1 MSLKSLI
8 TASALG
14 LGMSLALLTT
24 SPALAETLSLDDL
37 LKQVQQGRVA
47 DAKENR
53 KREQRFLA
61 DKKNQKKLLAEM
73 KAKRKAEEKRSAEL
87 EKQFDE
93 NEQKIAQLTETLKN
107 RLGSL
112 KELFGVL
119 QQAAGDA
126 RGQFENSLTQIQYP
140 DRSQFLTELVDKM
153 GSSSQLA
160 SIDDIERL
168 WFELQREMTESGR
181 VVRMPVEVITAN
193 GDKVTRPVTRIG
205 VFNLV
210 SDGKYLQYI
219 PETGNVVELARQPAG
234 RFLKA
239 IREFEAAKDGVHP
252 VGIDPSRGQIL
263 SLLVESPSLRERID
277 QGGVVGY
284 VIIALGALAVL
295 IVLERLL
302 ALGIT
307 GLKVRSQMR
316 HPDQPKKNNPLGR
329 ILMAYHE
336 NQDVDLE
343 TLELKLGEAI
353 LHEVPRLQRRVT
365 LLKIIYVVAPLLGLL
380 GTVTGMII
388 TFQAITLFGTGDP
401 KLMAGGISQALV
413 TTVLG
418 LVVAIP
424 TVLLHT
430 LVASRARNI
439 QQVLEEQAAG
449 MVAEYAEQHAHSI
462 CDKPGS
468 STRGGDDDD
477 ITQPNAEPQPA

>member
-1 MSLKSLI
+1 MSIRSLI
-8 TASALG
+8 SVATLGCALI
-14 LGMSLALLTT
+14 LGQAQ
-24 SPALAETLSLDDL
+24 AAETLSLDAL
-37 LKQVQQGRVA
+37 LKQVQQGRVT
-47 DAKENR
+47 DARINKQ
-53 KREQRFLA
+53 REQRFRTDRA
-61 DKKNQKKLLAEM
+61 NQKKLLAEM
-73 KAKRKAEEKRSAEL
+73 KAKRKAEEARSAKM
-87 EKQFDE
+87 EKQFDA
-93 NEQKIAQLTETLKN
+93 NEKKIAELTETLKN

-140 DRSQFLTELVDKM
+140 DRGQFLSELVEKM

-168 WFELQREMTESGR
+168 WYELQREMTESGR
-181 VVRMPVEVITAN
+181 VVRLPVEIIAAN

-210 SDGKYLQYI
+210 SQGKYLEYI
-219 PETGNVVELARQPAG
+219 PETGKVVELNRQPP
-234 RFLKA
+234 RRYLKA
-239 IREFEAAKDGVHP
+239 IENFEAAKDGVHP
-252 VGIDPSRGQIL
+252 LGIDPSRGQIL

-284 VIIALGALAVL
+284 VIIALGALALL

-302 ALGIT
+302 VLGIT
-307 GLKVRSQMR
+307 GLKVRSQMK
-316 HPDQPKKNNPLGR
+316 HLDQPKKNNPLGR
-329 ILMAYHE
+329 ILSAYHE

-353 LHEVPRLQRRVT
+353 LHEAPKLNRRVM

-430 LVASRARNI
+430 LVASRARSI

-449 MVAEYAEQHAHSI
+449 MVAEYAEQHARPI
-462 CDKPGS
+462 CGDKD
-468 STRGGDDDD
+468 DDDD

>member
-1 MSLKSLI
+1 MSPKSLI
-8 TASALG
+8 TAGALG
-14 LGMSLALLTT
+14 LGMSLALFCA
-24 SPALAETLSLDDL
+24 PAARAETLSLDEL

-47 DAKENR
+47 DARENR

-61 DKKNQKKLLAEM
+61 DRKNQQKLLAEM
-73 KAKRKAEEKRSAEL
+73 QARRKAEEKRSAML

-93 NEQKIAQLTETLKN
+93 NEQKITRLTEALKN

-126 RGQFENSLTQIQYP
+126 RGQFEDSLTQIQYP
-140 DRSQFLTELVDKM
+140 DRSRFLGELVDKM
-153 GSSSQLA
+153 GRSSQLA

-181 VVRMPVEVITAN
+181 VLRMPVEVIGAN
-193 GDKVTRPVTRIG
+193 GDKLTRPVTRIG

-219 PETGNVVELARQPAG
+219 PQTGKVVELARQPADH
-234 RFLKA
+234 FLEA
-239 IREFEAAKDGVHP
+239 IREFEAAKEGIHP

-277 QGGVVGY
+277 QGGMVGY
-284 VIIALGALAVL
+284 IIIALGVLAVL

-307 GLKVRSQMR
+307 GFKVSQQMR
-316 HPDQPKKNNPLGR
+316 HPDQPNKNNPLGR

-336 NQDVDLE
+336 NRDVDLE

-365 LLKIIYVVAPLLGLL
+365 LLKIIYVIAPLLGLL

>member
-1 MSLKSLI
+1 MKLSALI
-8 TASALG
+8 TASALA
-14 LGMSLALLTT
+14 LGLALG
-24 SPALAETLSLDDL
+24 SAQAAETLSLDQL
-37 LKQVQQGRVA
+37 LKQVQQGRSA
-47 DAKENR
+47 DARVNR
-53 KREQRFLA
+53 EREKRFLA
-61 DKKNQKKLLAEM
+61 DKKNQQKLLARM
-73 KAKRKAEEKRSAEL
+73 KAKRKAEEKRSAEM

-93 NEQKIAQLTETLKN
+93 NEQRIAKLQETLKN

-126 RGQFENSLTQIQYP
+126 RGQFDNSLTRIQYP
-140 DRSQFLTELVDKM
+140 DRDRFLSELVEKM
-153 GSSSQLA
+153 GSTTQLA

-181 VVRMPVEVITAN
+181 VVRMPVEIITAT

-210 SDGKYLQYI
+210 SGGKYLDFI
-219 PETGNVVELARQPAG
+219 PETGKVVELARQPAG
-234 RFLKA
+234 RYLKA
-239 IREFEAAKDGVHP
+239 IEAFEAASDGVHP

-263 SLLVESPSLRERID
+263 SLLVESPSLRERIE

-284 VIIALGALAVL
+284 VIIGLGALAIL

-302 ALGIT
+302 VLGFT

-316 HPDQPKKNNPLGR
+316 HLDQPKKNNPLGR

-336 NQDVDLE
+336 NQAVDLE

-353 LHEVPRLQRRVT
+353 LHEAPRLNRRVM

-430 LVASRARNI
+430 LVASRARSI

-449 MVAEYAEQHAHSI
+449 MVAEYAEKHAHSV
-462 CDKPGS
+462 CGDKPGN
-468 STRGGDDDD
+468 DDD
-477 ITQPNAEPQPA
+477 ITQPNGKPQPA

>member
-1 MSLKSLI
+1 MNLKSVL
-8 TASALG
+8 TVTALG
-14 LGMSLALLTT
+14 LGLLLGN
-24 SPALAETLSLDDL
+24 AQAAETLSLDDL
-37 LKQVQQGRVA
+37 LRQVQKGRAA

-53 KREQRFLA
+53 QREQRFLA
-61 DKKNQKKLLAEM
+61 DRKNQKKLLAEM
-73 KAKRKAEEKRSAEL
+73 KAKRKAEEQRSAQM

-140 DRSQFLTELVDKM
+140 DRGQFLTELVEKM
-153 GSSSQLA
+153 GSTSQLA

-181 VVRMPVEVITAN
+181 VVRLPVEIIAAN

-210 SDGKYLQYI
+210 SEGKYLQFV
-219 PETGNVVELARQPAG
+219 PETGNVIELARQPSG
-234 RFLKA
+234 RYLKA
-239 IREFEAAKDGVHP
+239 IEEFEAAKDSVHP

-284 VIIALGALAVL
+284 VIIGLGALAVL

-302 ALGIT
+302 VLGFT

-329 ILMAYHE
+329 ILTAYHE

-353 LHEVPRLQRRVT
+353 LHEVPKLNRRVM

-430 LVASRARNI
+430 LVASRARGI

-449 MVAEYAEQHAHSI
+449 MVAEYAEKHSHSI
-462 CDKPGS
+462 CGDKPGD
-468 STRGGDDDD
+468 DDDD